1 MIWSDKYRPVLVGQ
15 MVGNEN
21 ARADVVRWLARWRP
35 GTRPVLLV
43 GPPGI
48 GKTTMAFLLA
58 EQFGYDMVGL
68 NASDVRNKSKI
79 NEMLEPVLGNLAV
92 TGKPVLI
99 FIDEVDGIHG
109 RSDYGG
115 ASALV
120 EILKKRS
127 SVPIILAANDDSA
140 DKLKPIKKVVSV
152 IQFRRVP
159 PRLLRA
165 YLEHI
170 LRREDAKTPDSP
182 ATKITYGVLVKIINR
197 SKGDIRSMINLAQ
210 SYATGFNPATET
222 PDDMLT
228 SEHAI
233 AAFFTAESA
242 AEAFAVLRHM
252 QSDPREKINAF
263 YSSVITSTGLEPD
276 ASAALLGVISDADV
290 LYGRILRT
298 QNWRLLRYLDGI
310 LVRMH
315 DVTAVKKSKQHT
327 SENAK
332 GPAGSVVKYSQYN
345 LPWPLLTR
353 IRFDGAKIRALSA
366 DMRHV
371 LHVSSST
378 FGALYMPYM
387 LFCLKKGMLAMPDPK
402 EDEHAEIL
410 AKEVQRLAK

>member
-1 MIWSDKYRPVLVGQ
+1 MIWSDKYRPTSVGQ

-21 ARADVVRWLARWRP
+21 ARAEIVRWLAEWRP
-35 GTRPVLLV
+35 GTKPVLLV

-79 NEMLEPVLGNLAV
+79 NELLEPVLGNLAV

-115 ASALV
+115 ASALA
-120 EILKKRS
+120 EILKKKS

-140 DKLKPIKKVVSV
+140 DKLKPIKKVVTM

-165 YLEHI
+165 YLEH
-170 LRREDAKTPDSP
+170 LLKLEDAKTPSP

-222 PDDMLT
+222 SDDMLT
-228 SEHAI
+228 SEQAV
-233 AAFFTAESA
+233 AAFFTAEST
-242 AEAFAVLRHM
+242 AEAFDVLRHM
-252 QSDPREKINAF
+252 QSDPREKIHAF
-263 YSSVITSTGLEPD
+263 YSSVITSTNLESD
-276 ASAALLGVISDADV
+276 TSAALLGVISDADV

-315 DVTAVKKSKQHT
+315 DVMTAIKKSKLQT
-327 SENAK
+327 SENTK
-332 GPAGSVVKYSQYN
+332 GHADSVVKYSQYN

-353 IRFDGAKIRALSA
+353 IRFDGAKIRTLAA
-366 DMRHV
+366 DMRHI

-387 LFCLKKGMLAMPDPK
+387 LFCLKNGLLAMPDPK